1 MISCIRPNF
10 SGHFTFFPS
19 ASLLA
24 AAVLL
29 FPAFLPLAGAQSTW
43 TGATSDAWAT
53 GTNWDPSGVPSD
65 VALTFGAVASGNY
78 TIDLGATNRT
88 AAGASALTFT
98 SSNDYTFTNG
108 TLGLANGAGMAVDGS
123 GDAIFNIPV
132 NFGSSAKFFNSTGSG
147 ALIFNGAVS
156 RSAAAFYFNTHV
168 VFAGSDN
175 NSIGSGAITL
185 STNGV
190 LELAKS
196 TQAAQETTLGTNAAV
211 SLGNAAI
218 LRVSN
223 SSAVFTNNLTIGSGG
238 GIIDANQSVSFG
250 GLAMNGP
257 RTITFT
263 GPATVTFT
271 GNLTQTDTGGGTR
284 ITTID
289 GAGNSIFNGAV
300 NNNSGT
306 SLTAIT
312 KSGAGTARF
321 NSTTS
326 NYTGPTTLT
335 GGVLEVVSLANGGV
349 ASSLGQATNAAAN
362 LVFNGGTLRYVGAGN
377 STDRAFTLGA
387 NGGTIDSSGSGA
399 LTMTAAAMAHSNSG
413 TRILTLTGTNTGN
426 NSLATVINDGAGATS
441 LAKTGSGLWSL
452 SGANTYTGSTT
463 VNAGTLLI
471 SGTGEINGSS
481 GVTINSGGTFRYT
494 SSTGLS
500 RDVTLNTGGT
510 FSHSGSDNYTG
521 NLTWNGGTISGTNF
535 AGVSLTVGANKT
547 IAPGNSPGI
556 MATGNQTWTNGGNYN
571 LEIYDFDSAAGTGF
585 DTIAITGTLDLS
597 GLTTGG
603 FNINLWSLSSVGPDV
618 NGDALNFNSL
628 VGGSWVIVST
638 TGGITGFNADNFQV
652 NVDAV
657 NGTAGFSNSLGGG
670 SFSIAQ
676 SGNNLLLEFT
686 PVPEPSTW
694 VLITIGL
701 GAVTLLRR
709 RRNVSGGRFE

>member
-53 GTNWDPSGVPSD
+53 GTNWDPSGVPSGVNLLFGD
-65 VALTFGAVASGNY
+65 VVSNRYA
-78 TIDLGATNRT
+78 IDLGGATRGT
-88 AAGASALTFT
+88 GGSMTMTFD
-98 SSNDYTFTNG
+98 SSNDYSFSNG
-108 TLGLANGAGMAVDGS
+108 TLSVGNSSGMAMNGS
-123 GDAIFNIPV
+123 GDAIFNLPV
-132 NFGSSAKFFNSTGSG
+132 AFGGSSKALSGSG
-147 ALIFNGAVS
+147 SGVLTFNDSVS
-156 RSAAAFYFNTHV
+156 RSGGALTISTRV
-168 VFAGSDN
+168 IFAGSAS
-175 NSIGSGAITL
+175 NSMSSQDINLNSGAI
-185 STNGV
+185 V
-190 LELAKS
+190 DLAKS
-196 TQAAQETTLGTNAAV
+196 TQAAQETTLGTAPV
-211 SLGNAAI
+211 SLGGGT

-223 SSAVFTNNLTIGSGG
+223 SSAVFANNITVGSGEG
-238 GIIDANQSVSFG
+238 TIEANQNVSFG
-250 GLAMNGP
+250 GLAMNGI

-271 GNLTQTDTGGGTR
+271 GNLTQTNTGGGTR

-335 GGVLEVVSLANGGV
+335 GGVLEVVSLANGGSV
-349 ASSLGQATNAAAN
+349 SSIGQATSDAAN
-362 LVFNGGTLRYVGAGN
+362 LVLNGGTLRYVGAGN
-377 STDRAFTLGA
+377 STNRAFTLGA

-452 SGANTYTGSTT
+452 SGASTYSGSTT
-463 VNAGTLLI
+463 ISAGTLLI

-500 RDVTLNTGGT
+500 RDITLNTGGT
-510 FSHSGSDNYTG
+510 FSHSGSNNYTG
-521 NLTWNGGTISGTNF
+521 ILTWYGGTISGTNF